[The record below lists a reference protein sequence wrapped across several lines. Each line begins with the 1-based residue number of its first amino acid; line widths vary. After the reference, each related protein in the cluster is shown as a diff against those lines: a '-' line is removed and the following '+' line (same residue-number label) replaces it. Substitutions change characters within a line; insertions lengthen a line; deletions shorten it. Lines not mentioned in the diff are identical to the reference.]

1 MRKIKSIRTPLD
13 DRLCRRLRAGDRVL
27 LSGDVFTGR
36 DVAHR
41 RLYEAILR
49 CEKLPVPLRGETL
62 FYAAPTPAGPG
73 RIIGSIGPTTSSRM
87 DPYTPKL
94 LEAGLKGMIG
104 KGKRSA
110 EVIEAIRKYGA
121 VYFGAIGGVAALMAQ
136 CVRRVSVAAYGELG
150 PEAVLRLTVEDLPL
164 VVINDASGGD
174 LYEKA
179 LKRSRNEKTFP

>member
-1 MRKIKSIRTPLD
+1 MSKIKSIKTPLD
-13 DRLCRRLRAGDRVL
+13 DRVCRALRAGDRVL
-27 LSGDVFTGR
+27 LSGEVLTGR

-49 CEKLPVPLRGETL
+49 CEKLPIALRGETL

-73 RIIGSIGPTTSSRM
+73 RLIGSVGPTTSSRM

-94 LEAGLKGMIG
+94 LEMGLKGMIG

-110 EVIEAIRKYGA
+110 AVIEAIRKHGA

-136 CVRRVSVAAYGELG
+136 CVRRVEVAAYEELG
-150 PEAVLRLTVEDLPL
+150 PEAMLRLTVDDLPL
-164 VVINDASGGD
+164 VVINDVRGGD

-179 LKRSRNEKTFP
+179 LTRFRSGK